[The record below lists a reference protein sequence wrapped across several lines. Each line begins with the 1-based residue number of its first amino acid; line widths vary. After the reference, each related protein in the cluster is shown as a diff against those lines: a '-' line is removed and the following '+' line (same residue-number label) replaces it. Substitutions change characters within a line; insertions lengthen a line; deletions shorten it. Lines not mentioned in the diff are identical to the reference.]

1 MKGGIFRANRA
12 NFVVVV
18 IIALA
23 VVASFSIA
31 SYSSAR
37 VEPSGLTAV
46 VHAAHGETYRLPLD
60 TDTVVIVETDL
71 GMNEVTVEN
80 ARIRVTQSDCK
91 NHDCMRQGAIYTP
104 GQRIICLPHEF
115 YIEIVGARATD
126 DSDKAGAEGDA
137 LVDADVDAGVAA
149 GDGASAGVG
158 AGVGGAGA
166 ASVGGSGAAGAGSA
180 ADVVSR

>member
-1 MKGGIFRANRA
+1 MKGGIFRTNRA

-23 VVASFSIA
+23 VVASFSIS

-60 TDTVVIVETDL
+60 TDTVVVVETDL

-126 DSDKAGAEGDA
+126 DDAKADADGSA
-137 LVDADVDAGVAA
+137 LVDAE
-149 GDGASAGVG
+149 AGVG
-158 AGVGGAGA
+158 VASGGGAGGSDA
-166 ASVGGSGAAGAGSA
+166 DAGSGGANAADA

>member
-23 VVASFSIA
+23 VVASFSIS

-137 LVDADVDAGVAA
+137 LVD
-149 GDGASAGVG
+149 VG
-158 AGVGGAGA
+158 AGASGGGMGA
-166 ASVGGSGAAGAGSA
+166 ASA
-180 ADVVSR
+180 ADVVSH

>member
-23 VVASFSIA
+23 VVASFSIS

-71 GMNEVTVEN
+71 GVNEVTVEN

-115 YIEIVGARATD
+115 YIEIVGTRAADGGAKT
-126 DSDKAGAEGDA
+126 GAEGGA
-137 LVDADVDAGVAA
+137 LADADAGA
-149 GDGASAGVG
+149 GASGGDV
-158 AGVGGAGA
+158 GVGGSAAGA
-166 ASVGGSGAAGAGSA
+166 ASA

>member
-23 VVASFSIA
+23 VVTSFSIA

-71 GMNEVTVEN
+71 GTNEVTVEN

-91 NHDCMRQGAIYTP
+91 NHDCMRQGAIYTS

-115 YIEIVGARATD
+115 YIEIVGTRATD
-126 DSDKAGAEGDA
+126 GDAKAGADSSA
-137 LVDADVDAGVAA
+137 LVDAGA
-149 GDGASAGVG
+149 GAS
-158 AGVGGAGA
+158 GGAGGSGGDA
-166 ASVGGSGAAGAGSA
+166 AAAADLTAGSGATA
-180 ADVVSR
+180 ADAVSR

>member
-60 TDTVVIVETDL
+60 ADTVVIVETDL

-126 DSDKAGAEGDA
+126 GSAKAGAEGDA
-137 LVDADVDAGVAA
+137 LVDADA
-149 GDGASAGVG
+149 
-158 AGVGGAGA
+158 GAGA
-166 ASVGGSGAAGAGSA
+166 SGGGMGAASA

>member
-23 VVASFSIA
+23 VAASFSIA

-115 YIEIVGARATD
+115 YIAIVGTRATD
-126 DSDKAGAEGDA
+126 GSAKTSAEGGA
-137 LVDADVDAGVAA
+137 LVDA
-149 GDGASAGVG
+149 GVG
-158 AGVGGAGA
+158 ASGGGAGA
-166 ASVGGSGAAGAGSA
+166 ASA

>member
-115 YIEIVGARATD
+115 SIEIVGARATD
-126 DSDKAGAEGDA
+126 GSAKAGAEGDA
-137 LVDADVDAGVAA
+137 LVDADA
-149 GDGASAGVG
+149 
-158 AGVGGAGA
+158 GAGA
-166 ASVGGSGAAGAGSA
+166 SGGGMGAASA

>member
-1 MKGGIFRANRA
+1 MGGRVFRGNRA
-12 NFVVVV
+12 NFVVVA

-80 ARIRVTQSDCK
+80 ARIRVTRSDCK

-115 YIEIVGARATD
+115 YIEIVGARVTD
-126 DSDKAGAEGDA
+126 SGVETGAEGDA
-137 LVDADVDAGVAA
+137 LVDAGA
-149 GDGASAGVG
+149 GASGGGV
-158 AGVGGAGA
+158 GA
-166 ASVGGSGAAGAGSA
+166 ASV
-180 ADVVSR
+180 ADAVSR

>member
-1 MKGGIFRANRA
+1 MKGGIFRVNRA

-37 VEPSGLTAV
+37 VESSGLTAV
-46 VHAAHGETYRLPLD
+46 VHAVHGETYRLPLD

-71 GMNEVTVEN
+71 GTNEVTVEN

-126 DSDKAGAEGDA
+126 GSAKAGAAGGTLA
-137 LVDADVDAGVAA
+137 DADAA
-149 GDGASAGVG
+149 
-158 AGVGGAGA
+158 A
-166 ASVGGSGAAGAGSA
+166 AASA

>member
-12 NFVVVV
+12 NYVVVV

-46 VHAAHGETYRLPLD
+46 VHAAHGETYRLSLD
-60 TDTVVIVETDL
+60 TDTVVVVETDL
-71 GMNEVTVEN
+71 GVNEVTVEN
-80 ARIRVTQSDCK
+80 MRIRVTQSDCK

-126 DSDKAGAEGDA
+126 GSAKAGAEGGA
-137 LVDADVDAGVAA
+137 LVDAGVGVAA
-149 GDGASAGVG
+149 A
-158 AGVGGAGA
+158 
-166 ASVGGSGAAGAGSA
+166 GSGFDAAAGDLTVGSGSA
-180 ADVVSR
+180 AADAVSR

>member
-12 NFVVVV
+12 NFVVVAV
-18 IIALA
+18 IALA
-23 VVASFSIA
+23 VVASFSIS

-60 TDTVVIVETDL
+60 TDTVVVVETDL
-71 GMNEVTVEN
+71 GVNEVTVEN
-80 ARIRVTQSDCK
+80 ARIRVMQSDCK

-115 YIEIVGARATD
+115 YIEIVGSRAAEG
-126 DSDKAGAEGDA
+126 SAEAGAESDT
-137 LVDADVDAGVAA
+137 LVDAD
-149 GDGASAGVG
+149 AGVG
-158 AGVGGAGA
+158 VASGGAGDRD
-166 ASVGGSGAAGAGSA
+166 GAAGFDAPA
-180 ADVVSR
+180 ADAVSR

>member
-12 NFVVVV
+12 NFVVVA

-126 DSDKAGAEGDA
+126 GSAKAGAEGDA
-137 LVDADVDAGVAA
+137 LVDADA
-149 GDGASAGVG
+149 
-158 AGVGGAGA
+158 GAGA
-166 ASVGGSGAAGAGSA
+166 SGGGMGAASA

>member
-1 MKGGIFRANRA
+1 MEGGIFRANRA

-23 VVASFSIA
+23 VVASFSIS

-71 GMNEVTVEN
+71 GVNEVTVEN

-126 DSDKAGAEGDA
+126 GRAKAGAEGEV
-137 LVDADVDAGVAA
+137 LMDAGV
-149 GDGASAGVG
+149 
-158 AGVGGAGA
+158 
-166 ASVGGSGAAGAGSA
+166 SGAASA

>member
-1 MKGGIFRANRA
+1 MKGRIFRANRA

-46 VHAAHGETYRLPLD
+46 VHAAHGKTYRLPLD

-115 YIEIVGARATD
+115 YIEIVGTRVTDGRA
-126 DSDKAGAEGDA
+126 KAGAEGDA
-137 LVDADVDAGVAA
+137 LVD
-149 GDGASAGVG
+149 VG
-158 AGVGGAGA
+158 AGASGGGMGA
-166 ASVGGSGAAGAGSA
+166 ASA

>member
-23 VVASFSIA
+23 VVASFSIS

-126 DSDKAGAEGDA
+126 GSAKAGAEGDA
-137 LVDADVDAGVAA
+137 LVDADA
-149 GDGASAGVG
+149 
-158 AGVGGAGA
+158 GAGA
-166 ASVGGSGAAGAGSA
+166 SGGGMGAASA

>member
-1 MKGGIFRANRA
+1 MKGKIFHANRA

-18 IIALA
+18 IIAL
-23 VVASFSIA
+23 VIVTSFSIA

-37 VEPSGLTAV
+37 VEPSGFTAV

-71 GMNEVTVEN
+71 GVNEVTVEN

-126 DSDKAGAEGDA
+126 GSAEVGAEVDA
-137 LVDADVDAGVAA
+137 LVDAETVSG
-149 GDGASAGVG
+149 
-158 AGVGGAGA
+158 GVGGDSA
-166 ASVGGSGAAGAGSA
+166 ANAGSGGANT
-180 ADVVSR
+180 ADTADAVSR

>member
-1 MKGGIFRANRA
+1 MGGRVFRGNRA
-12 NFVVVV
+12 NFVVVA

-71 GMNEVTVEN
+71 GTNEVTVEN

-115 YIEIVGARATD
+115 YIEIVGARAAD
-126 DSDKAGAEGDA
+126 DDAKAGADSSA
-137 LVDADVDAGVAA
+137 LVDAGV
-149 GDGASAGVG
+149 
-158 AGVGGAGA
+158 
-166 ASVGGSGAAGAGSA
+166 SGAASA

>member
-23 VVASFSIA
+23 VAASFSIA

-71 GMNEVTVEN
+71 GVNEVTVEN

-115 YIEIVGARATD
+115 YIEIVGARAVD
-126 DSDKAGAEGDA
+126 DGAEAGADGGA
-137 LVDADVDAGVAA
+137 LVDMDAGV
-149 GDGASAGVG
+149 GVASG
-158 AGVGGAGA
+158 GGAGDSDA
-166 ASVGGSGAAGAGSA
+166 DAGPGATV
-180 ADVVSR
+180 ADAVSR

>member
-1 MKGGIFRANRA
+1 MKGRIFRANCA

-60 TDTVVIVETDL
+60 TDTVVVVETDL

-126 DSDKAGAEGDA
+126 GSAKAGAEGGA
-137 LVDADVDAGVAA
+137 LTDAGA
-149 GDGASAGVG
+149 DASG
-158 AGVGGAGA
+158 GGAGA
-166 ASVGGSGAAGAGSA
+166 TSA

>member
-115 YIEIVGARATD
+115 SIEIVGARATAGRA
-126 DSDKAGAEGDA
+126 KAGAEGDA
-137 LVDADVDAGVAA
+137 LVDADA
-149 GDGASAGVG
+149 
-158 AGVGGAGA
+158 GAGA
-166 ASVGGSGAAGAGSA
+166 SGGGMGAASA

>member
-1 MKGGIFRANRA
+1 M
-12 NFVVVV
+12 
-18 IIALA
+18 
-23 VVASFSIA
+23 
-31 SYSSAR
+31 
-37 VEPSGLTAV
+37 EPSGLTAV
-46 VHAAHGETYRLPLD
+46 VHAAHGKTYRLPLD

-71 GMNEVTVEN
+71 GVNEVTVEN

-126 DSDKAGAEGDA
+126 GRAKAGAEGEVLMDA
-137 LVDADVDAGVAA
+137 
-149 GDGASAGVG
+149 
-158 AGVGGAGA
+158 GAGA
-166 ASVGGSGAAGAGSA
+166 SGGGMGVASA

>member
-60 TDTVVIVETDL
+60 TDTVVVMETDL
-71 GMNEVTVEN
+71 GTNEVTVES

-115 YIEIVGARATD
+115 YIEIVGTRATD
-126 DSDKAGAEGDA
+126 GDAKVGVNGGA
-137 LVDADVDAGVAA
+137 LVDSDAGV
-149 GDGASAGVG
+149 GFAS
-158 AGVGGAGA
+158 GGAG
-166 ASVGGSGAAGAGSA
+166 GRDGDAGFDATA
-180 ADVVSR
+180 ADAVSR

>member
-71 GMNEVTVEN
+71 GMNEVAVEN
-80 ARIRVTQSDCK
+80 ARIRVTRSDCK

-104 GQRIICLPHEF
+104 AQRIICLPHEF
-115 YIEIVGARATD
+115 YIEIVGARVTD
-126 DSDKAGAEGDA
+126 GSAKASAEGGA
-137 LVDADVDAGVAA
+137 LVDAGA
-149 GDGASAGVG
+149 GASG
-158 AGVGGAGA
+158 GGAGA
-166 ASVGGSGAAGAGSA
+166 ASA

>member
-12 NFVVVV
+12 NFVVVAV
-18 IIALA
+18 ITLV
-23 VVASFSIA
+23 VVASFSIS
-31 SYSSAR
+31 SYSAAR

-60 TDTVVIVETDL
+60 ADTVVIVETDL
-71 GMNEVTVEN
+71 GVNEVTVEN

-115 YIEIVGARATD
+115 YIEIVGARAAD
-126 DSDKAGAEGDA
+126 DDAKAGADGGA
-137 LVDADVDAGVAA
+137 LVDTDA
-149 GDGASAGVG
+149 
-158 AGVGGAGA
+158 AGA
-166 ASVGGSGAAGAGSA
+166 ASA